1 MIFVIVI
8 LLAII
13 IYMLQLRFYE
23 HSWKKNLSVNVKYN
37 LSEAYVGDRI
47 ELIETIENRKA
58 LPLPV
63 LYVKFTS
70 SRSFIYD
77 DMNNSAISDHYYR
90 NDIFSISGNQQVIR
104 KQYFTA
110 TSRGYFVIPSID
122 LVATDLFMTRNYAC
136 MYDNHAALYVYP
148 KQLYL
153 KELIQLTNAVI
164 GRARQTNLYQ
174 DPLTFRSIREYSP
187 TDTMNDI
194 NWKATAKT
202 GHLMVN
208 THFDSQNG
216 HVVLLL
222 NLDSHVTQR
231 SYHLT
236 ECCISV
242 AATMLSHFQ
251 KEGLSFCMAT
261 NMNDRESEKP
271 AISDSGSGMEHS
283 KTLLRMLCRLD
294 LHKEPTDF
302 LEFFEGEKNQFHP
315 DKKNTVYVILSNYR
329 KPLLLNAYE
338 EKLKEGYEMYFIC
351 PERKEHMTPAP
362 FVHYLEVEP
371 DAI

>member
-1 MIFVIVI
+1 MVFVIVI

-13 IYMLQLRFYE
+13 IYMLQLYFYE
-23 HSWKKNLSVNVKYN
+23 RSWKKHLSVNVKYN
-37 LSEAYVGDRI
+37 LSEACVGDRL
-47 ELIETIENRKA
+47 ELIETIENRKS

-63 LYVKFTS
+63 LYVKFSS

-104 KQYFTA
+104 KQYFTT
-110 TSRGYFVIPSID
+110 TSRGYYVISSID

-148 KQLYL
+148 KQLYI
-153 KELIQLTNAVI
+153 KELIKLTNAI
-164 GRARQTNLYQ
+164 TGRARQTKLYQ
-174 DPLTFRSIREYSP
+174 DPLTFRSIREYAP
-187 TDTMNDI
+187 TDPMNDI
-194 NWKATAKT
+194 NWKATAKN
-202 GHLMVN
+202 GQLMVN

-231 SYHLT
+231 SYNLA

-242 AATMLSHFQ
+242 TATMLSHFQ
-251 KEGLSFCMAT
+251 KEGLSFRLAI
-261 NMNDRESEKP
+261 NMTDRETGKP
-271 AISDSGSGMEHS
+271 AISESGAGKEHY
-283 KTLLRMLCRLD
+283 KNLLRMLCRLD
-294 LHKEPTDF
+294 LHRDITDF
-302 LEFFEGEKNQFHP
+302 LDFFKGEINQF
-315 DKKNTVYVILSNYR
+315 DEEKNTVYVIVSNYR
-329 KPLLLNAYE
+329 KPLLLSAYE
-338 EKLKEGYEMYFIC
+338 EKKNLGYQMYFIC
-351 PERKEHMTPAP
+351 PERKEHMTAAP
-362 FVHYLEVEP
+362 FIHYLEVEP